1 MDVDKKQNKGNDGRP
16 TIDLENIFLRLLM
29 IGQWRQMEIE
39 PLFAYELCP
48 VPPSLIDEQG
58 CLRKGN
64 KSGLVKRLG
73 VLETSQE
80 APEIVI
86 VDGQQLLYRIV
97 WPHGGS
103 PSDLIASMQARLQTV
118 LRKS

>member
-86 VDGQQLLYRIV
+86 VDGQ
-97 WPHGGS
+97 
-103 PSDLIASMQARLQTV
+103 
-118 LRKS
+118 

>member
-1 MDVDKKQNKGNDGRP
+1 MDVDKKQNKGNDGTP
-16 TIDLENIFLRLLM
+16 TIDLENIFLRLLV
-29 IGQWRQMEIE
+29 IDQRRQMELE
-39 PLFAYELCP
+39 PLCACELCS
-48 VPPSLIDEQG
+48 VPPSLIDEHG
-58 CLRKGN
+58 CFRKGN
-64 KSGLVKRLG
+64 KARLVKRLG

-86 VDGQQLLYRIV
+86 LDGQQRLLYRIV

-118 LRKS
+118 M